1 MDNANLPA
9 QPALDGLALK
19 RAIDALCDR
28 FEEAWARGERP
39 SIESYLA
46 SFSPA
51 DRPQLFRELL
61 ASDLAAARPV
71 DSYAARDQYLAR
83 FPEYRDI
90 AAQVFKDLS
99 VERAA
104 QATIGLSNSDREVV
118 QAVQAR
124 LRGNS
129 GNLDQTSD
137 CYPAT
142 PSENRSAKCSWDTAL
157 RPADE
162 LWGLL
167 ILHAQP
173 PQANRAEPAATLEC
187 SVRLEAA
194 ARQLLGAFPELRR
207 RILQSL
213 LLGCDIQEAAA
224 RHAVTERTVAMT
236 YRAAV
241 GLLNDR

>member
-1 MDNANLPA
+1 MDNANLPVE
-9 QPALDGLALK
+9 PALDGLALK

-39 SIESYLA
+39 SIESYLG
-46 SFSPA
+46 SFAVA

-61 ASDLAAARPV
+61 ASELAASRPV

-90 AAQVFKDLS
+90 AAQVFKDLL

-104 QATIGLSNSDREVV
+104 QATIGLSNSDRELV

-129 GNLDQTSD
+129 GNFDQTSD

-142 PSENRSAKCSWDTAL
+142 PRENRSASCSWDAAL

-167 ILHAQP
+167 ILHAQV
-173 PQANRAEPAATLEC
+173 NRAEPAATAEC

-236 YRAAV
+236 YRAAA
-241 GLLNDR
+241 GLLSDR